1 MTRPPDEEPML
12 DVAAGDPAL
21 SRHLRNSLTLL
32 RDRSD
37 DPEFRRLAD
46 EVLTGRRG
54 LRDVATSPVFAQAL
68 NPQVERFA
76 QRYEELSDEER
87 AALAAQGAE
96 QLAAERERIERERR
110 ERERWHRDHPDD
122 Y

>member
-1 MTRPPDEEPML
+1 ML
-12 DVAAGDPAL
+12 DVAGGDPAL

-46 EVLTGRRG
+46 DVLAGRRG
-54 LRDVATSPVFAQAL
+54 LREVATSPVFAQAL

-76 QRYEELSDEER
+76 QRYEQLSDAER
-87 AALAAQGAE
+87 AALAAQGEE
-96 QLAAERERIERERR
+96 QLAAERAVIEQERR
-110 ERERWHRDHPDD
+110 ERERWRRDHPDD

>member
-1 MTRPPDEEPML
+1 ML
-12 DVAAGDPAL
+12 DVAGGDPAL

-46 EVLTGRRG
+46 DVLAGRRG

-76 QRYEELSDEER
+76 RWYEQLSEAER
-87 AALAAQGAE
+87 AALAAQGEE
-96 QLAAERERIERERR
+96 QFAAERAVIERERR
-110 ERERWHRDHPDD
+110 ERERWHRDHPDG